1 MEHEMW
7 CAAVQH
13 RGECCNCRVMK
24 QPSKEEVE
32 RWLGITQSGLIGCE
46 YRDVFL
52 KLPQILRSYLALREE
67 VERKNRLIKM
77 QDEFITDKSKVAAI
91 RGTRIEQLDMAIAS
105 LQADNEGLRAL
116 ANEIVVYAGLYEDTY
131 LDTHFLPILQKA
143 KELV

>member
-1 MEHEMW
+1 MTH
-7 CAAVQH
+7 
-13 RGECCNCRVMK
+13 
-24 QPSKEEVE
+24 PTKEEV
-32 RWLGITQSGLIGCE
+32 LN
-46 YRDVFL
+46 L
-52 KLPQILRSYLALREE
+52 KAFWWNRPLVMRLCDAYLALMEE